1 MTKVAWAL
9 VGAVAFI
16 GGCCICSGL
25 VSGLSWLDSRGYLFT
40 DTCSRQEERQRQR
53 QEQED
58 EESGRLLSLAA
69 HEVDSAR
76 EVERN
81 EAYIAQI
88 ARLSLVRESRN
99 VPSLYSPLATQS
111 STSSIVRT
119 AELCP
124 TCGKSFVDNRSL
136 QQHREA
142 TGHGLHNP
150 GVAKKGKRK
159 PRLSN
164 ARTFLNPPFPNAS
177 GSWVPREDFTG
188 QKSFGFFTC
197 GSCNKDWSS
206 AHSYKLYTQ
215 QCKVCACEAYPTQ
228 MWHNDDNAARDSIR
242 YDDNDEDEEYKPHL
256 SHLCG
261 ACKAGVCTKSERMG
275 SRGY

>member
-1 MTKVAWAL
+1 MAGTGILTTLLSFPVVVLSVLTKVAWAL
-9 VGAVAFI
+9 EVGAVAF
-16 GGCCICSGL
+16 
-25 VSGLSWLDSRGYLFT
+25 
-40 DTCSRQEERQRQR
+40 R

-58 EESGRLLSLAA
+58 EESGRFRNLAA
-69 HEVDSAR
+69 HEDSAR
-76 EVERN
+76 EVGRN
-81 EAYIAQI
+81 EAYMAQI

-164 ARTFLNPPFPNAS
+164 ARTLNPPFPNAS

-228 MWHNDDNAARDSIR
+228 MWHNDDTAARDSIR
-242 YDDNDEDEEYKPHL
+242 YDDNDEEEEYKPHL
-256 SHLCG
+256 RHLCG